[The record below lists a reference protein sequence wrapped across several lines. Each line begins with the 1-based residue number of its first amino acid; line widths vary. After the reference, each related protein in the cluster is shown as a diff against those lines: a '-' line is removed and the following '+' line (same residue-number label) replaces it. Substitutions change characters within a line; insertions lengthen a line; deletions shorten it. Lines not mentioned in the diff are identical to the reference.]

1 MRMPTAAVVLWLAM
15 LLAFPAQP
23 ARASS
28 YALFGSSEMQGG
40 NLAFFPQF
48 TDMLRRYSA
57 DLTHLG
63 DSCQSRGDTA
73 CLLQEW
79 ASFITSV
86 QGLDQRSQIERVNRY
101 INAIDYIEDPDNWGA
116 EDYWATPAQ
125 FFARSGDCE
134 DYAIAKYMTLRSLG
148 FPIESMRIVVLM
160 DTNLGIGHA
169 VLAVYTQSDVLV
181 LDNQIDQVVSQS
193 SIHHYQPVYSLN
205 ELSWWRHR

>member
-1 MRMPTAAVVLWLAM
+1 MGKATAAAMLWLIM
-15 LLAFPAQP
+15 LALPLQP
-23 ARASS
+23 AHATRLT
-28 YALFGSSEMQGG
+28 LFGSSEMQGG

-48 TDMLRRYSA
+48 VEMLRRYSA
-57 DLTHLG
+57 DLTQLNG
-63 DSCQSRGDTA
+63 ACQGRGDTA

-79 ASFITSV
+79 ATFITSM
-86 QGLDQRSQIERVNRY
+86 QGLERRTQIERVNRY
-101 INAIDYIEDPDNWGA
+101 INAVDYIEDQTNWGA
-116 EDYWATPAQ
+116 EDYWATPAE
-125 FFARSGDCE
+125 FFGRAGDCE

-169 VLAVYTQSDVLV
+169 VLAIYTESDVLV

-205 ELSWWRHR
+205 EMNWWRHR